1 MNNNCW
7 LYDNCNHID
16 CDKDF
21 CLKKFKLN
29 YLYESALIELPQ
41 RKHINLRLDSN
52 QSDLEAFNIL
62 RDIQNNIVNF
72 INNGKNLY
80 IHSSIAGNGK
90 SSWAL
95 RLVQSY
101 FNKIWSKSDLTC
113 RALFINVPRFLLA
126 LKDNITEKSSYVEHI
141 KNNIF
146 NCDIVIWDDIATK
159 SVTVFE
165 SENLLSMIEYRIS
178 SGKSNIF
185 TSNLNNNE
193 LHQFLGDRLASRII
207 GMSTNIEFFGYDKR
221 GIS

>member
-1 MNNNCW
+1 M
-7 LYDNCNHID
+7 
-16 CDKDF
+16 
-21 CLKKFKLN
+21 
-29 YLYESALIELPQ
+29 IELPQ

-101 FNKIWSKSDLTC
+101 FNKIWSKSDLNC

-146 NCDIVIWDDIATK
+146 NCDVVIWDDIATK

-193 LHQFLGDRLASRII
+193 LHQFLGDRLYSRVYNYSECI
-207 GMSTNIEFFGYDKR
+207 NIVGKDKR
-221 GIS
+221 GVHND